1 MRYIIKQIDE
11 KNSEIDYKFKIIFVK
26 KSILQSKI
34 TSESS
39 EQTKKAIGEIAFPA
53 MVEYFNNISRSR
65 SSKKKKINSN
75 SNNNE

>member
-39 EQTKKAIGEIAFPA
+39 E
-53 MVEYFNNISRSR
+53 
-65 SSKKKKINSN
+65 
-75 SNNNE
+75 